1 MIEFGYMINKT
12 TACAYSRYQCGRGNL
27 ILNIADRIIQNIFFR
42 QFPWRSQWSRS
53 SLKTFDC
60 HCAFLFYSHKFTWK
74 KGFLIINKINFFYKE
89 FFRRWFVIWLSSVKG
104 FGWIS
109 FKFIK
114 RFKIWLCLI
123 TAFRWLLLTW
133 RLSWCKA

>member
-27 ILNIADRIIQNIFFR
+27 ILNIADRIIQNIFFFR
-42 QFPWRSQWSRS
+42 PFPWRSQWRRS

-60 HCAFLFYSHKFTWK
+60 QCAFIATSSPGK
-74 KGFLIINKINFFYKE
+74 KGFLIINISKE
-89 FFRRWFVIWLSSVKG
+89 FFRCWFVIWLSSVRG

-114 RFKIWLCLI
+114 RFKVWLCLI
-123 TAFRWLLLTW
+123 TAFRWLLLTCS
-133 RLSWCKA
+133 LSWCKT